1 MRRVAITGAHGQLG
15 SQLVLAFR
23 NAGHEVLP
31 LVRPAFDLL
40 NPGRFGSLL
49 DWRPDIVVNSAAW
62 TDVEGC
68 ARDPAR
74 AMAVNGDAPGDLAS
88 AAGSVGAVV
97 VQISTNEVFDGSLAR
112 PYRETDRPNPVNPY
126 GASKLRA
133 EELVLAADPRS
144 LVIRTAWLFG
154 PQGRNFVTKVL
165 DAATQARLNGESLGV
180 VHDEWGN
187 PTWAPFLA
195 RDVVR
200 LIDQGAIGGIY
211 HLAGEPPTSRFDW
224 AARFVDRNVTLKR
237 ISLAAYK
244 RDSRV
249 PPRAILSTAKAR
261 SMGIPRHDWA
271 AASLELA
278 GSHE

>member
-1 MRRVAITGAHGQLG
+1 
-15 SQLVLAFR
+15 LVLAFR
-23 NAGHEVLP
+23 SAGHDVLP

-40 NPGRFGSLL
+40 DPGRFRSLL
-49 DWRPDIVVNSAAW
+49 DWRPDVVVNSAAW

-74 AMAVNGDAPGDLAS
+74 AMAVNGDATGDLAS

-97 VQISTNEVFDGSLAR
+97 VQISTNEVFDGSSVR

-133 EELVLAADPRS
+133 EELVLAADARS
-144 LVIRTAWLFG
+144 IVVRTAWLFG
-154 PQGRNFVTKVL
+154 PRGRNFVTKVL
-165 DAATQARLNGESLGV
+165 DAATQARLRGESLGV
-180 VHDEWGN
+180 VEDEWGN

-200 LIDQGAIGGIY
+200 LIDHGAIGGIY

-224 AARFVDRNVTLKR
+224 ASRFVDRDVTLKR
-237 ISLAAYK
+237 ISLASFK

-249 PPRAILSTAKAR
+249 PPRAVLSTAKAR
-261 SMGIPRHDWA
+261 SIGISQHDWTA
-271 AASLELA
+271 VSIDLA
-278 GSHE
+278 RSHD